1 MKIKFSDE
9 SLSDLRNI
17 EEYLLEHWSDKIL
30 DDFLTKLDEI
40 VEIICDGKVV
50 FPKYEDT
57 IYHKI
62 LITKHNT
69 LIYIIEN
76 NTLKIVKILQNFQ
89 DPNGNEKSLKS

>member
-50 FPKYEDT
+50 LQKYEDT

>member
-1 MKIKFSDE
+1 MRINFSDE

-17 EEYLLEHWSDKIL
+17 EQYLLENWSAKIL

-40 VEIICDGKVV
+40 VEIISEGSVV
-50 FPKYEDT
+50 FQKYENT
-57 IYHKI
+57 NYHKI

-76 NTLKIVKILQNFQ
+76 NVLKIIRILQNFQ
-89 DPNGNEKSLKS
+89 DPDDNQQSLRS